1 MFIHSRASKLVYW
14 HGNTLIPP
22 DFGILTASSASFSSC
37 FVVLFSKWA
46 VQCKEVAMTNIIV
59 FNTVAC
65 IYLFSSSLYFCYLF
79 FHKEVIG
86 KAATTITLLGLI
98 IQTTAYGLR
107 WIESYQLNIGHSPF
121 SFFTLY
127 ETLIFS
133 CWSLAIIYLV
143 IEYTYQMRT
152 LGAIILPLISL
163 GMLYASLSP
172 DVTGEIE
179 ELPLVLKGNYL
190 THHVVSCII
199 CLVAFL
205 ISLVASILILI
216 RDNTGRMT
224 APLKKV
230 FGQLPSS
237 EMLDD
242 LSYKTIAIGFI
253 LFSIGI
259 ATGAY
264 RTKVIWGSYW
274 NWDPVETSSLIT
286 WLLYA
291 LILHG
296 RYQGWWTMKM
306 SSVLSII
313 AFSISVVSF
322 LIAGSYVMMS
332 GHYPIL

>member
-1 MFIHSRASKLVYW
+1 
-14 HGNTLIPP
+14 
-22 DFGILTASSASFSSC
+22 
-37 FVVLFSKWA
+37 
-46 VQCKEVAMTNIIV
+46 MTNIIL
-59 FNTVAC
+59 FNGVAF

-79 FHKEVIG
+79 FHKELIG
-86 KAATTITLLGLI
+86 KAATSITFLGLI
-98 IQTTAYGLR
+98 VQTTAYVLR

-143 IEYTYQMRT
+143 IEYKYQMRT
-152 LGAIILPLISL
+152 LGTIILPLISL

-172 DVTGEIE
+172 DVAGEIE
-179 ELPLVLKGNYL
+179 ELPLVLKGNFLAY
-190 THHVVSCII
+190 HVVSCVI

-205 ISLVASILILI
+205 ISLVASMLILI
-216 RDNTGRMT
+216 GENAGRIIR
-224 APLKKV
+224 PLKKV
-230 FGQLPSS
+230 VGQLPSPVI
-237 EMLDD
+237 LDD

-296 RYQGWWTMKM
+296 RYQGWWNMRM
-306 SSVLSII
+306 SSVLSIV
-313 AFSISVVSF
+313 AFSISLVSF

>member
-1 MFIHSRASKLVYW
+1 MI
-14 HGNTLIPP
+14 NITL
-22 DFGILTASSASFSSC
+22 FN
-37 FVVLFSKWA
+37 A
-46 VQCKEVAMTNIIV
+46 VA
-59 FNTVAC
+59 F
-65 IYLFSSSLYFCYLF
+65 IYLFSSSLYFCFLF
-79 FHKEVIG
+79 FQKKEIG
-86 KAATTITLLGLI
+86 KAATAITLLGLI
-98 IQTTAYGLR
+98 VQTMSYGVR
-107 WIESYQLNIGHSPF
+107 WVESYQSGVGHSPF

-127 ETLIFS
+127 ETIIFAS
-133 CWSLAIIYLV
+133 WSAVIIYLV
-143 IEYTYQMRT
+143 VEYKYQMRV
-152 LGAIILPLISL
+152 LGAFILPLISL

-172 DVTGEIE
+172 NVAGEIE
-179 ELPLVLKGNYL
+179 ELPLVLKGNFLVY
-190 THHVVSCII
+190 HVVSCIM

-216 RDNTGRMT
+216 RENASRTI

-230 FGQLPSS
+230 LDQFPSPRI
-237 EMLDD
+237 LDD

-286 WLLYA
+286 WLIYA

-296 RYQGWWTMKM
+296 RYQGWWGIKIN
-306 SSVLSII
+306 SVLSIA
-313 AFSISVVSF
+313 AFSVSIVCF
-322 LIAGSYVMMS
+322 LIAGSYVMVS

>member
-1 MFIHSRASKLVYW
+1 
-14 HGNTLIPP
+14 
-22 DFGILTASSASFSSC
+22 
-37 FVVLFSKWA
+37 
-46 VQCKEVAMTNIIV
+46 MTNIII
-59 FNTVAC
+59 FNAVAF

-79 FHKEVIG
+79 FHKELIG
-86 KAATTITLLGLI
+86 KAATTLTLLGLMV
-98 IQTTAYGLR
+98 QTMAYVLR

-133 CWSLAIIYLV
+133 CWSMAIIYLV
-143 IEYTYQMRT
+143 IEYKYQIRT

-172 DVTGEIE
+172 NVAGEIE
-179 ELPLVLKGNYL
+179 ELPLVLKGNFLVY
-190 THHVVSCII
+190 HVVSCIM

-216 RDNTGRMT
+216 KGNVSRIT

-230 FGQLPSS
+230 LEQLPSPGI
-237 EMLDD
+237 LDD

-296 RYQGWWTMKM
+296 RYQRWWDMKM

-313 AFSISVVSF
+313 AFSISIVSF
-322 LIAGSYVMMS
+322 LIAGSYVLMS

>member
-1 MFIHSRASKLVYW
+1 L
-14 HGNTLIPP
+14 
-22 DFGILTASSASFSSC
+22 
-37 FVVLFSKWA
+37 
-46 VQCKEVAMTNIIV
+46 
-59 FNTVAC
+59 
-65 IYLFSSSLYFCYLF
+65 
-79 FHKEVIG
+79 IG
-86 KAATTITLLGLI
+86 KAATTITLFGLI
-98 IQTTAYGLR
+98 VQSMAYVLR
-107 WIESYQLNIGHSPF
+107 WIESYQLNIGHSPL

-133 CWSLAIIYLV
+133 CWSMAIIYLV
-143 IEYTYQMRT
+143 IEYNYQMRT
-152 LGAIILPLISL
+152 LGTIILPLISL

-172 DVTGEIE
+172 TVAGEIE
-179 ELPLVLKGNYL
+179 ELPMVLKGNFLVY
-190 THHVVSCII
+190 HVVSCIM

-216 RDNTGRMT
+216 RENASRIIR
-224 APLKKV
+224 PLKKV
-230 FGQLPSS
+230 VGQFPSPGI
-237 EMLDD
+237 LDD

-296 RYQGWWTMKM
+296 RYQGWWNMKM
-306 SSVLSII
+306 SSVLSIV
-313 AFSISVVSF
+313 AFSISIVCF

>member
-1 MFIHSRASKLVYW
+1 
-14 HGNTLIPP
+14 
-22 DFGILTASSASFSSC
+22 
-37 FVVLFSKWA
+37 
-46 VQCKEVAMTNIIV
+46 MTNIII
-59 FNTVAC
+59 FNAVAF

-79 FHKEVIG
+79 FHKELIG
-86 KAATTITLLGLI
+86 KAATTLTLLGLMV
-98 IQTTAYGLR
+98 QTMAYVLR

-133 CWSLAIIYLV
+133 CWSMAIIYLV
-143 IEYTYQMRT
+143 IEYKYQIRT

-172 DVTGEIE
+172 NVAGEIE
-179 ELPLVLKGNYL
+179 ELPLVLKGNFLVY
-190 THHVVSCII
+190 HVVSCIM

-216 RDNTGRMT
+216 KGNVSRIT

-230 FGQLPSS
+230 LEQLPSPGI
-237 EMLDD
+237 LDD

-259 ATGAY
+259 TTGAY

-296 RYQGWWTMKM
+296 RYQGWWNMKM
-306 SSVLSII
+306 SSVLSIV
-313 AFSISVVSF
+313 AFSISIVCF

>member
-1 MFIHSRASKLVYW
+1 
-14 HGNTLIPP
+14 
-22 DFGILTASSASFSSC
+22 
-37 FVVLFSKWA
+37 
-46 VQCKEVAMTNIIV
+46 MTNIIL
-59 FNTVAC
+59 FNTVAF

-79 FHKEVIG
+79 FHKELIG
-86 KAATTITLLGLI
+86 KAATAITLLGLI
-98 IQTTAYGLR
+98 VQSLAYVLR

-133 CWSLAIIYLV
+133 CWSMAIIYLV
-143 IEYTYQMRT
+143 IEYKYQIRT
-152 LGAIILPLISL
+152 LGTIILPLISL
-163 GMLYASLSP
+163 GMLYASQSP
-172 DVTGEIE
+172 DVAGEIE
-179 ELPLVLKGNYL
+179 ELPLVLQGNFLVY
-190 THHVVSCII
+190 HVVSCIM

-216 RDNTGRMT
+216 RENAGILIVPM
-224 APLKKV
+224 KKV
-230 FGQLPSS
+230 LGRLPSPGI
-237 EMLDD
+237 LDD

-296 RYQGWWTMKM
+296 RYQKWWNMKM

-313 AFSISVVSF
+313 AFSISIVSF
-322 LIAGSYVMMS
+322 LIAGSYVMGS

>member
-1 MFIHSRASKLVYW
+1 
-14 HGNTLIPP
+14 
-22 DFGILTASSASFSSC
+22 
-37 FVVLFSKWA
+37 
-46 VQCKEVAMTNIIV
+46 MTNITL
-59 FNTVAC
+59 FNAVAV
-65 IYLFSSSLYFCYLF
+65 IYLLASSLYLWHLF
-79 FHKEVIG
+79 FHQEDIG
-86 KAATTITLLGLI
+86 KAATIITVIGLMV
-98 IQTTAYGLR
+98 QTMAYLLR
-107 WIESYQLNIGHSPF
+107 WIESYQLGVGHSPF
-121 SFFTLY
+121 SLFTLY

-143 IEYTYQMRT
+143 IEYIYQVRA
-152 LGAIILPLISL
+152 LGTIILPLISL
-163 GMLYASLSP
+163 GMLYAAMAP
-172 DVTGEIE
+172 NVAGEIQ
-179 ELPLVLKGNYL
+179 ELPLVLQGNFLVY
-190 THHVVSCII
+190 HVVSCII

-216 RDNTGRMT
+216 KGTVGGVM
-224 APLKKV
+224 APLKHV
-230 FGQLPSS
+230 LEHLPSAG
-237 EMLDD
+237 MLDD

-296 RYQGWWTMKM
+296 RYQGWWNMKM
-306 SSVLSII
+306 SSVLSIA
-313 AFSISVVSF
+313 AFGISLVSF
-322 LIAGSYVMMS
+322 LIAGSYLMMS